1 MYQSKKIT
9 IAIADDHAMLR
20 KGIINLLSL
29 HGKIVSLFD
38 VDSGIEVLEYLK
50 KHIIPDILILDVTM
64 SGKDGFETAKW
75 VSYHFPQIKILA
87 LSMHYDESTILKM
100 IQAGA
105 KGYISKKNDPEM
117 LHEAIVTLF
126 DNGVY
131 LQESLSAKIFQGIQN
146 NILLTSSNLAILNDK
161 EKTFLSLL
169 CQELPYKEIAQRMF
183 LSRRTIDDYTRK
195 LAKKLNVKGKS
206 GLIVYAVNN
215 KLDRFT
221 PSN

>member
-1 MYQSKKIT
+1 
-9 IAIADDHAMLR
+9 
-20 KGIINLLSL
+20 
-29 HGKIVSLFD
+29 
-38 VDSGIEVLEYLK
+38 
-50 KHIIPDILILDVTM
+50 
-64 SGKDGFETAKW
+64 
-75 VSYHFPQIKILA
+75 
-87 LSMHYDESTILKM
+87 M

>member
-75 VSYHFPQIKILA
+75 VSQHFPQIKILA